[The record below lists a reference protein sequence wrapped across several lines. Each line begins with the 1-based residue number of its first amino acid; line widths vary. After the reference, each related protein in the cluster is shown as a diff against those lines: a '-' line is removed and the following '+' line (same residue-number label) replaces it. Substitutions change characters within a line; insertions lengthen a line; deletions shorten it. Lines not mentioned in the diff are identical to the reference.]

1 MNAQRLAQVEDIYH
15 AVLEVA
21 EDKWPSFLSRSCGGD
36 HELRREVESLLS
48 FSDKPHSLIDVPPL
62 DVAAE
67 VVRENSRPDII
78 GKNINHYKIISQ
90 LGTGGMGDVYLA
102 NDTMLERNVAIKFV
116 SAQFAHGTAGIG
128 RFLREAKAA
137 SALNHPNIITVYEV
151 GKTKDTPF
159 IATEFI
165 DGKNLRMRMDEGG
178 LSFRESLG
186 IASQAASALV
196 AAHSAGIFHRDIKPE
211 NLMIREDKLVKV
223 VDFGLAKIAGAPGI
237 ETDGSFQA
245 NDPQLSAPGLVM
257 GTLAYMSPEQATG
270 KAADARSDIWSLG
283 VVMYEMFFG
292 EKPFKGNT
300 PGEVKA
306 SILNDQPELFAG
318 NVPANA
324 GTVLSKMLVKDP
336 GQRYQNA
343 AELLTDISE
352 LDRNLGTAAHF
363 DTASRAAS
371 RAVGTQPSV
380 SSAEYVVGEVK
391 KHKILGLATAAI
403 LVAILS
409 VAGYFYVASGSK
421 PVSSIAVMPFENES
435 GDLNAE
441 YLSDGMSE
449 ALINELSQ
457 LSGIKV
463 IARDSSFKYKGQK
476 PDLQQIARE
485 LGVQAVLSGRVLQ
498 RDGRLQVSAEL
509 IDVRDNTQIWGGRF
523 DRGPTNVQQVQDEI
537 LRQIVGKLGLQLSR
551 TEQARIDNST
561 EIDPKAY
568 ELYLKGSFY
577 RSISSEDGANKAVDF
592 YQQAIAI
599 DPNYAEAHAAL
610 SRTYIYLGA
619 NGFKDQK
626 EMAAK
631 AEAAA
636 RRALELDDS
645 NAEVHLAMAGIKKTA
660 YDWAG
665 ADLEFKRAAELNPNL
680 AAVHFSYSFF
690 LVTQGRNE
698 EAILE
703 AKRSREL
710 DPLRRNVNQ
719 DMGFIYYFARQYDLA
734 LEQYNTGV
742 ELRPD
747 NGPAFYGRGFTYAA
761 MGRHDEALAD
771 YKEMQRLSGEF
782 TGLDCY
788 IGVSLVSTGRVTE
801 AKTVLKSLETGK
813 KYVSPAELAILYTSL
828 GERDKALT
836 SLERAVAER
845 DPQIQYLLIEPN
857 YDDLRSEPRF
867 AALVRNVG
875 LPL

>member
-1 MNAQRLAQVEDIYH
+1 MNAERLAQVEDIYH

-21 EDKWPSFLSRSCGGD
+21 ENEWPSFLTRSCGD
-36 HELRREVESLLS
+36 DDELRREVESLLS
-48 FSDKPHSLIDVPPL
+48 FSEKPNSLIDVPPL

-67 VVRENSRPDII
+67 VVRRNNRPDII
-78 GKNINHYKIISQ
+78 GKKIKHYQILSQ

-102 NDTMLERNVAIKFV
+102 MDTMLERKVAIKFV
-116 SAQFAHGTAGIG
+116 SAQFAHGSAGLQ

-137 SALNHPNIITVYEV
+137 SALNHPNIITVHEV

-165 DGKNLRMRMDEGG
+165 DGRNLRVALDEGE
-178 LSFRESLG
+178 LSLRES
-186 IASQAASALV
+186 IDIVSQAASALV
-196 AAHSAGIFHRDIKPE
+196 AAHAAGIFHRDIKPE
-211 NLMIREDKLVKV
+211 NIMIREDKLVKV
-223 VDFGLAKIAGAPGI
+223 VDFGLAKIAGAPVI
-237 ETDGSFQA
+237 ETDGSFEA

-270 KAADARSDIWSLG
+270 KPTDARSDIWSLG

-306 SILNDQPELFAG
+306 SILNDQPELFAE
-318 NVPANA
+318 NIPANA
-324 GTVLSKMLVKDP
+324 KAVLSKVLVKDP

-352 LDRNLGTAAHF
+352 LARDLSAGADFETDQRP
-363 DTASRAAS
+363 ASHS
-371 RAVGTQPSV
+371 IGTQHSV
-380 SSAEYVVGEVK
+380 SSAEYVVAEVK
-391 KHKILGLATAAI
+391 KHKALGLVSAVI
-403 LVAILS
+403 SVAIVS

-441 YLSDGMSE
+441 YFSDGMSE

-457 LSGIKV
+457 LPGIKV

-485 LGVQAVLSGRVLQ
+485 LGVQAVLTGRLLQ
-498 RDGRLQVSAEL
+498 RDGRLQVNAEL

-523 DRGPTNVQQVQDEI
+523 DRGPTNVQQVQHEI
-537 LRQIVGKLGLQLSR
+537 FRQIVDKLGLQLSKDER
-551 TEQARIDNST
+551 ARLDMSPD
-561 EIDPKAY
+561 IDPQAY
-568 ELYLKGSFY
+568 ELFLKASFY
-577 RSISSEDGANKAVDF
+577 RSIGSEKDANKAVDF

-599 DPNYAEAHAAL
+599 DPNYAEAYAAL
-610 SRTYIYLGA
+610 SRTYLYLNG
-619 NGFKDQK
+619 NGFNDPK

-631 AEAAA
+631 GEAAA

-645 NAEVHLAMAGIKKTA
+645 NAEVHLAMAGIKKNA

-665 ADLEFKRAAELNPNL
+665 ADLEFRRAAELNPNL
-680 AAVHFSYSFF
+680 GAVPFYYSFF
-690 LVTQGRNE
+690 LITQGRIE
-698 EAILE
+698 EAILQ

-742 ELRPD
+742 ELRPE
-747 NGPAFYGRGFTYAA
+747 NGPGYYGRGFTLAA

-782 TGLDCY
+782 TGLNCY
-788 IGVSLVSTGRVTE
+788 IGVSLVKTGKLDE
-801 AKTVLKSLETGK
+801 AKTILRSLETGK
-813 KYVSPAELAILYTSL
+813 KYVSPAELAMLYTSL

-836 SLERAVAER
+836 SLERAVVER

-857 YDDLRSEPRF
+857 YDDLRSEPPF
-867 AALVRNVG
+867 AALVRRVG